1 MAILKNSN
9 LDLKSRVRELNNE
22 STARMLMNSA
32 MGSDGSF
39 RRGTT
44 PMELEREI
52 VNLRGALASLDR
64 DKDEMRVELDR
75 KDEKMA
81 RLTNDASKYMEEIS
95 QLKLRLKNAELQIR

>member
-1 MAILKNSN
+1 MTNKMCVILNYF
-9 LDLKSRVRELNNE
+9 RVRELNSE

-32 MGSDGSF
+32 LGSDSTF

-52 VNLRGALASLDR
+52 INLRTALSNLDR

-75 KDEKMA
+75 KDERIA
-81 RLTNDASKYMEEIS
+81 RLTNESSRYVDELS
-95 QLKLRLKNAELQIR
+95 QMKMRLKNAELQIK